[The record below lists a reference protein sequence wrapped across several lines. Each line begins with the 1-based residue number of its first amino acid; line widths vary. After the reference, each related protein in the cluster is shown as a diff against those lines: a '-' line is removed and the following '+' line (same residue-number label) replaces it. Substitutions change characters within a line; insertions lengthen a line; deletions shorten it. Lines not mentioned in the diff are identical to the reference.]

1 MVNDRKIDQ
10 KREELD
16 ALISQAER
24 RLMVQVDPYIVSR
37 RGVDFGEY
45 FYNLRS
51 QLTSKIFSEE
61 SLSNTEFTR
70 GIDQNVQDIIREN
83 YEEILQQAIL
93 NIRGDSIGEV
103 KHYVG
108 HSYNDM
114 LGQIQ
119 GLMQNIRTIMS
130 SRSTIQG
137 ADGARLLQEADK
149 VIAQVSG
156 EIAGHKIN
164 LENLWA
170 QLKTMVKAQEAKK
183 EEEDRKQQGEQANS
197 ASILASVEELI
208 ADTDKFIAA
217 QESNLAGL
225 KNQLREYV
233 EKHQV
238 QEVDKTVESRNSD
251 SGQSNAF
258 RLSDEDMK
266 KFNEGVQEV
275 MRTRSE
281 GTPDAK
287 PSIEEDLS
295 K

>member
-1 MVNDRKIDQ
+1 MVNDREIDQ

-51 QLTSKIFSEE
+51 QLTSKI
-61 SLSNTEFTR
+61 
-70 GIDQNVQDIIREN
+70 